1 MLILVMGPML
11 TNALQVA
18 PIGTNAHISL
28 ELNSNRDYKGKTE
41 DVLSTSVLTTWG
53 GEAPISSEA
62 PCLHECRRV
71 MDSIGFRSSMH
82 NSDVRVGCVWRVFSL
97 RSDNI
102 QLVRPVLRNKKTW
115 SMQ

>member
-1 MLILVMGPML
+1 MLYKWLQSELML
-11 TNALQVA
+11 TLVSSSTLT
-18 PIGTNAHISL
+18 GTI
-28 ELNSNRDYKGKTE
+28 KVKTE

-82 NSDVRVGCVWRVFSL
+82 NSDVRVGCVACV
-97 RSDNI
+97 
-102 QLVRPVLRNKKTW
+102 
-115 SMQ
+115 